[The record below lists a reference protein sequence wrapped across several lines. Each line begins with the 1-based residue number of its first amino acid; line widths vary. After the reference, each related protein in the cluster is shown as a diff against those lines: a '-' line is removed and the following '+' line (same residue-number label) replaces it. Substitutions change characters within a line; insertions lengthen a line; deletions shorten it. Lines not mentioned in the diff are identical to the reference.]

1 MKKTLLLILVTI
13 GLIGSARSASL
24 ISTSNVLFTTNSDY
38 ETENYSFEVTLQD
51 GGQRGYFYLSN
62 NPSSSVA
69 TISLESVTLG
79 YPANWYLMSY
89 GDVLDGSKP
98 SFNGTP
104 NSLETY
110 LDSRS
115 PNNSLGY
122 KDISIDSYYNYFY
135 LGFAA
140 SYGYN
145 ISSPFVEYGWIELNY
160 NPYNSTISMVQ
171 NVTSYGGG
179 IVIGTQS
186 VPEPSTYAL
195 FGIGAIGMLIV
206 MRRKKTA

>member
-1 MKKTLLLILVTI
+1 
-13 GLIGSARSASL
+13 
-24 ISTSNVLFTTNSDY
+24 
-38 ETENYSFEVTLQD
+38 
-51 GGQRGYFYLSN
+51 
-62 NPSSSVA
+62 
-69 TISLESVTLG
+69 
-79 YPANWYLMSY
+79 MSY

-104 NSLETY
+104 HSLGTY

-122 KDISIDSYYNYFY
+122 KDISIDSYSLNNYFY

-195 FGIGAIGMLIV
+195 FGIGALVLLIAY
-206 MRRKKTA
+206 RRKVA